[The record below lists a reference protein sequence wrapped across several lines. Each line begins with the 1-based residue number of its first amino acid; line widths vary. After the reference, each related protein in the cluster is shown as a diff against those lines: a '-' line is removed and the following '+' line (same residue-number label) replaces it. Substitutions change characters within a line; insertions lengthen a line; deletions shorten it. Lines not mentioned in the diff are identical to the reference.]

1 MTRVMAT
8 GVFDILHLGH
18 IHFLRESKKLGDE
31 LYVVVARDST
41 AGKRGK
47 IPVFNETARLQML
60 SELKLVDHAVLG
72 HEGDIY
78 STVEEIRPDIITL
91 GYDQF
96 FDADEIRAKCTELG
110 MNVRVERISRY
121 SNTPYKGSSEIKDK
135 LLQIIEDRI

>member
-18 IHFLRESKKLGDE
+18 IHFLRESKKLGEE
-31 LYVVVARDST
+31 LVVVVARDST

-47 IPVFNETARLQML
+47 TPVFNESARLQL
-60 SELKLVDHAVLG
+60 VKELRLVDHAILG

-78 STVEEIRPDIITL
+78 TTVSEVKPDIITL
-91 GYDQF
+91 GYDQS
-96 FDADEIRAKCTELG
+96 FDPDDVKRKCSEMGL
-110 MNVRVERISRY
+110 NVRVVRISRY
-121 SNTPYKGSSEIKDK
+121 SNSTYKGSSEIKEK

>member
-18 IHFLRESKKLGDE
+18 IHFLKEIVHVREE
-31 LYVVVARDST
+31 LVVVVARDST

-47 IPVFNETARLQML
+47 TPVFNESARLQL
-60 SELKLVDHAVLG
+60 VNELKLVDRAILG

-78 STVEEIRPDIITL
+78 STVEEVKPDIITL
-91 GYDQF
+91 GYDQS
-96 FDADEIRAKCTELG
+96 FDPDDIKRKCSEMGL
-110 MNVRVERISRY
+110 NVRVVRISRY
-121 SNTPYKGSSEIKDK
+121 SNSTYKGSSEIKEK

>member
-18 IHFLRESKKLGDE
+18 IHFLKESKKLGDE

-47 IPVFNETARLQML
+47 TPVFNETARLQLL

-72 HEGDIY
+72 
-78 STVEEIRPDIITL
+78 
-91 GYDQF
+91 
-96 FDADEIRAKCTELG
+96 
-110 MNVRVERISRY
+110 
-121 SNTPYKGSSEIKDK
+121 
-135 LLQIIEDRI
+135 

>member
-18 IHFLRESKKLGDE
+18 IHFLRESKKLGEE
-31 LYVVVARDST
+31 LVVVVARDST

-47 IPVFNETARLQML
+47 TPVFNESARLQL
-60 SELKLVDHAVLG
+60 VKELRLVDHAILG

-78 STVEEIRPDIITL
+78 STVSEVKPDIITL
-91 GYDQF
+91 GYDQS
-96 FDADEIRAKCTELG
+96 FDPDDVKRKCSEMGL
-110 MNVRVERISRY
+110 NVRVVRISRY
-121 SNTPYKGSSEIKDK
+121 SNSTYKGSSEIKEK